1 MARGVTFTAR
11 EKEVLREIMLSAWA
25 RKRGGRPATKRMRFN
40 PKGRR
45 R

>member
-25 RKRGGRPATKRMRFN
+25 RKKGRARPARRMRFN
-40 PKGRR
+40 PRR